1 MRVEEREVPFPLVSF
16 DEFFRIPS
24 LIMIA
29 QLIPVDGSKSVTLYR
44 DITLVGRDGDVCD
57 LVIAHKSVSKLHS
70 VLVKSDG
77 LLFVRDL
84 GSTNGTKVNGQKIT
98 RGALLPGDLIAF
110 AGAKFKIF
118 LGPGEPDPP
127 EGPKTESIPT
137 SSRRMQAA
145 NGKKEPRAE
154 SGSRD
159 KAIDKT
165 VKSSEIKLPAKEVAE
180 SNSDVRL
187 LSPEEL
193 EELG

>member
-1 MRVEEREVPFPLVSF
+1 
-16 DEFFRIPS
+16 
-24 LIMIA
+24 MIA
-29 QLIPVDGSKSVTLYR
+29 QLIPADGSKTVTLYR
-44 DITLVGRDGDVCD
+44 DITVVGRDGDICD
-57 LVIAHKSVSKLHS
+57 LVITHKSVSKLHS

-98 RGALLPGDLIAF
+98 RGALLPGDMIAF

-137 SSRRMQAA
+137 SSSKKMQASRSR
-145 NGKKEPRAE
+145 KVPTPRATE
-154 SGSRD
+154 KSPGVDR
-159 KAIDKT
+159 T
-165 VKSSEIKLPAKEVAE
+165 VKSERLPKELAE

-193 EELG
+193 EDMD